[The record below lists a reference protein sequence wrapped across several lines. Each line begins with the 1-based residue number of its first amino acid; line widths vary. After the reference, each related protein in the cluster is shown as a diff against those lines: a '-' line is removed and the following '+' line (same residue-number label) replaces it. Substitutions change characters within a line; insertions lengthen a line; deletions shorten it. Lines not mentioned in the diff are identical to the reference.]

1 MRAALS
7 AEATYSIRIATWQA
21 LFAVFGLPPGVTP
34 ATSSH
39 AVIAAAIAL
48 SDLPDAFASA
58 LHLIAAFAI
67 PAGRV
72 EIENAASALGY
83 AKRLPLATSP
93 ADLMAALVTAAPTDG
108 VIAAIVEAAK
118 IIRGRSFPPR
128 LTSVHLGAP
137 GVDAAIGDPSQ
148 YTDPMKRAVGAWC
161 AETGRGSVIDVVAHG
176 DLRRAVLDVIHEDR
190 EETILTRAP
199 DAAASIAATIARPV
213 RSHRVVYE
221 SESERGLLW
230 ITTDVQDA
238 LMPLARIAGD
248 VLFGDSR
255 HFLRQS
261 PYTLWPLQNRGK
273 NALELPS
280 LAGELAAVRAI
291 SGTWHSGKKHAMTP
305 RGKDFFE
312 ALARYKIR
320 IDGGRLDAITLR
332 AERRKHD
339 GGPPQFDVTLRPPHL
354 LTCSEPELAPL
365 MNEMLDAAG
374 ITRPEAPLIDFFSR
388 QPWIHPRAPWIESE
402 GDIAFE
408 ALVARGILVAD
419 RSNRAVA
426 HPEYSYAGRL
436 FSAYELSDGRFLAVS
451 ADVPIAPFVVD
462 AEDLVVYRL
471 AFAKLAAL
479 VAEELGLCGP
489 AIALDDDG
497 VLFCGRREIG
507 PTYVLLF
514 LLTRPI
520 RRATVERL
528 RTMAGHGHAIL
539 ITPRARMTEGGLRQ
553 IAMPS
558 LIGPWRPLLA
568 DIVRALDVA
577 SLVDTSLYAPVDA
590 RIVVHRATTRGW
602 IDGTLCDQL
611 SENHLRLLELLA
623 RHPEELVHTKDL
635 AKHIAQGNGNA
646 DTTRKTIEGMID
658 AVRRS
663 FTAQKTKPPKDLAE
677 LIEMPKHGCY
687 RLSVIAF
694 VVE

>member
-7 AEATYSIRIATWQA
+7 AEAIYSIRISSWQA
-21 LFAVFGLPPGVTP
+21 LFAVFGLPPGVTR

-39 AVIAAAIAL
+39 AAIAAAIAS
-48 SDLPDAFASA
+48 SDLPAALARA
-58 LHLIAAFAI
+58 LHLVAAFAI

-83 AKRLPLATSP
+83 AKRLPPATSP
-93 ADLMAALVTAAPTDG
+93 ADLMAALVTAAQSDD

-128 LTSVHLGAP
+128 LTNVHLGAP
-137 GVDAAIGDPSQ
+137 GVDAAIGDPWQ

-176 DLRRAVLDVIHEDR
+176 DLRRAVLDIIHEDR

-199 DAAASIAATIARPV
+199 DAAAAPIATTIARPV

-221 SESERGLLW
+221 SEGERGLLW
-230 ITTDVQDA
+230 ITTDVPDA

-255 HFLRQS
+255 HFLRES

-273 NALELPS
+273 DALELPS
-280 LAGELAAVRAI
+280 LAADLASVRAI

-365 MNEMLDAAG
+365 MNEMLDAAR

-402 GDIAFE
+402 GEGAFE

-426 HPEYSYAGRL
+426 HPEYPYAGRL

-462 AEDLVVYRL
+462 AEELVVYRL
-471 AFAKLAAL
+471 AFEKLAAL
-479 VAEELGLCGP
+479 VAEALGLGGP
-489 AIALDDDG
+489 AITLDDDG

-520 RRATVERL
+520 RPATVERL
-528 RTMAGHGHAIL
+528 RTIAGHGHAVL

-553 IAMPS
+553 IAMPP

-568 DIVRALDVA
+568 EIVRALDVA
-577 SLVDTSLYAPVDA
+577 SVVDTLLYAPADA
-590 RIVVHRATTRGW
+590 RVVIHRATTRGW

-611 SENHLRLLELLA
+611 SESHLRLFELLA
-623 RHPEELVHTKDL
+623 LHPGQRVHTKDL
-635 AKHIAQGNGNA
+635 AEHITQGSGNA
-646 DTTRKTIEGMID
+646 DTTYKTIKSLWE

-663 FTAQKTKPPKDLAE
+663 FKAQKKKPPKDLE
-677 LIEMPKHGCY
+677 KFIEMPKHGCY

-694 VVE
+694 VE